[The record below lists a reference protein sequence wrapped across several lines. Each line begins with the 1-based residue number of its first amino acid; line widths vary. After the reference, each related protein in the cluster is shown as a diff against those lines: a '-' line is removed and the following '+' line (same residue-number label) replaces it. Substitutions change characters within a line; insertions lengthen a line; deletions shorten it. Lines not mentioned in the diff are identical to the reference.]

1 MAAAKNKQKMI
12 DDANEMNSLKSEIK
26 TLTETF
32 AQEKTNLL
40 VEKENMLVDHQE
52 EIDKLKKQINT
63 MADEMQSQR
72 KTSNLVI
79 IIWNVFTPCLNSFS
93 HLEL

>member
-12 DDANEMNSLKSEIK
+12 DDDNEMNSLKSKIK
-26 TLTETF
+26 TLTGTF
-32 AQEKTNLL
+32 AQEKRNHL
-40 VEKENMLVDHQE
+40 VEKENMIVDHQE
-52 EIDKLKKQINT
+52 EIEKLKKQIKN

-79 IIWNVFTPCLNSFS
+79 IV
-93 HLEL
+93 